1 MLKPEAVMV
10 GALIVLMACPV
21 LIAQDEAKP
30 VILVYH
36 GPKVGDQDLRLYGE
50 AIADVI
56 NSDPRLKDKADIV
69 LVGDQ
74 DLMNTLLYFP
84 QVKCV
89 VMALTTWELTAD
101 RIVPSTLWYFNQ
113 GGGIVGLGNAG
124 NGAVTKELNA
134 TVFPIFGN
142 QYYMVKPTFRKDP
155 VTGRRIIERKTTYIK
170 AATNDIT
177 EGVADQFTLSDKRFV
192 VHMNTTVSPPK
203 FVPMQPKKG
212 TYTVLYKDKDLGAPL
227 VVLYEENG
235 TSVTFAGT
243 DQISVH
249 ETDETYFGNLLNDEN
264 FRKLLQNSVYYVW
277 SHETKYEEA
286 MAKAKQEF
294 QKMKEEQ
301 DQLMKKVEESQ
312 KKRKAARLTR
322 AVLLIVV
329 GIVLIGV
336 ISYYCFVIPA
346 RQRRM
351 AEETPE
357 EPGEAAQSEVSESQ
371 QSEESEEGG
380 EAS

>member
-1 MLKPEAVMV
+1 MLKPEAVMI

-36 GPKVGDQDLRLYGE
+36 GPKVGDQDLRLYGQ
-50 AIADVI
+50 ALADVI

-142 QYYMVKPTFRKDP
+142 QFYMVKPTFRVDP

-203 FVPMQPKKG
+203 FVPMQPEKG
-212 TYTVLYKDKDLGAPL
+212 KYTVLYKDNELGAPL

-294 QKMKEEQ
+294 QEMKEEQ
-301 DQLMKKVEESQ
+301 DQLMEKVEESQ

-329 GIVLIGV
+329 GIVLIAV
-336 ISYYCFVIPA
+336 ISYYCFVVPA
-346 RQRRM
+346 RQRRV

-357 EPGEAAQSEVSESQ
+357 EPGEAAQSEGSESQ

>member
-1 MLKPEAVMV
+1 MLKPEAVIV
-10 GALIVLMACPV
+10 GVLVVLMACPV
-21 LIAQDEAKP
+21 LIAQDESKP
-30 VILVYH
+30 VILLYH
-36 GPKVGDQDLRLYGE
+36 GPKVGEQDLHLYGQ
-50 AIADVI
+50 ALADVI

-89 VMALTTWELTAD
+89 VIALTTWELRAT
-101 RIVPSTLWYFNQ
+101 RIIDSTLWYFNQ

-124 NGAVTKELNA
+124 NGDVTGELNA
-134 TVFPIFGN
+134 TVFPLFGN

-155 VTGRRIIERKTTYIK
+155 VTGRRIIERTTTYIK
-170 AATNDIT
+170 AADNEIIQ
-177 EGVADQFTLSDKRFV
+177 GVADQFTLKDKRFV
-192 VHMNTTVSPPK
+192 VHMNTSVSPPK
-203 FVPMQPKKG
+203 YVPMEPEKG
-212 TYTVLYKDKDLGAPL
+212 KYTMLYKDKDLGAPL

-243 DQISVH
+243 DQISTH
-249 ETDETYFGNLLNDEN
+249 ETDDTYFGNLLKDEN
-264 FRKLLQNSVYYVW
+264 FKKLLQNSVYYVW
-277 SHETKYEEA
+277 SHETKYEKA
-286 MAKAKQEF
+286 MASAKEQF
-294 QKMKEEQ
+294 TKMKQEQ
-301 DQLMKKVEESQ
+301 DQLMKKVQESQ

-329 GIVLIGV
+329 GIVLIAV

-346 RQRRM
+346 RQRRA
-351 AEETPE
+351 AESQE
-357 EPGEAAQSEVSESQ
+357 SESQ
-371 QSEESEEGG
+371 ETEESKEGG